1 MECFNQKQIFKQTKL
16 NNPVRNPDT
25 NEVTTINELDKKG
38 LIKYESWEDTTRK
51 RNGER
56 KSITRYSAIFIPSI
70 TENGNEAWD
79 ISKTAFLSK
88 TNKKLLKDQFGQNK
102 MKCFEQKKYYSTNKE
117 FWKDL
122 TKSKKIELIKRTN
135 PDMREELLDK
145 YSKMTW
151 NKIADDRINEGANNL
166 SGFVSFKRI
175 EYNNLGLK

>member
-1 MECFNQKQIFKQTKL
+1 MNCFQ
-16 NNPVRNPDT
+16 
-25 NEVTTINELDKKG
+25 
-38 LIKYESWEDTTRK
+38 
-51 RNGER
+51 
-56 KSITRYSAIFIPSI
+56 
-70 TENGNEAWD
+70 
-79 ISKTAFLSK
+79 
-88 TNKKLLKDQFGQNK
+88 
-102 MKCFEQKKYYSTNKE
+102 QKKYYSTNKE

-135 PDMREELLDK
+135 SDMSEELIDK